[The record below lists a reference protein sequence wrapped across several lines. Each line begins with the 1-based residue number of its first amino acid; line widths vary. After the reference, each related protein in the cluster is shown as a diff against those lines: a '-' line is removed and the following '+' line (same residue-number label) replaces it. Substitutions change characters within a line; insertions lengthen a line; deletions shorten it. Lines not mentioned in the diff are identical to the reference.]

1 MLATLWSYESRF
13 GPYHPQTLCLMTHL
27 GAAYWQAGELR
38 RARPLLER
46 AVRDLARH
54 LGEGHDLRLRAL
66 ATLRDLFVAQGEY
79 QRAACIQK
87 EMLECQT
94 QRLGRDHPDTQVTR
108 AKLAAILLENVN
120 DPAV

>member
-1 MLATLWSYESRF
+1 
-13 GPYHPQTLCLMTHL
+13 MTHL
-27 GAAYWQAGELR
+27 GAAYWQAGEPR

-66 ATLRDLFVAQGEY
+66 ATLRDLFVAQGDY
-79 QRAACIQK
+79 RRAASIQT

-108 AKLAAILLENVN
+108 GKLAAILLEDVN